1 MTFYVFLWAARKAN
15 AGTAAEELLLASLV
29 DLKKCSN
36 VDIYL
41 QSPRYVSP
49 KTRYEAAKRLP
60 RVEVAKGA
68 CYATQSFCVAMYV
81 QETPTNG

>member
-1 MTFYVFLWAARKAN
+1 MN
-15 AGTAAEELLLASLV
+15 AGTAAEELLPASLV
-29 DLKKCSN
+29 DLKKCPS
-36 VDIYL
+36 VDVYL

-68 CYATQSFCVAMYV
+68 CYAMQCLCVAMYV
-81 QETPTNG
+81 QETFTNG

>member
-1 MTFYVFLWAARKAN
+1 MGAAV
-15 AGTAAEELLLASLV
+15 EELLLASLV
-29 DLKKCSN
+29 GLKKCSS
-36 VDIYL
+36 VDIYLSL

-68 CYATQSFCVAMYV
+68 CYAIQRLCVAMYV
-81 QETPTNG
+81 QETSTNG

>member
-1 MTFYVFLWAARKAN
+1 MDKPLQGVSIP
-15 AGTAAEELLLASLV
+15 ELLLASLV

-60 RVEVAKGA
+60 RVEVAKLGCLLCDA
-68 CYATQSFCVAMYV
+68 IFMRSYV
-81 QETPTNG
+81 CTRDIHKRVMFASYIV